1 MFTIKFWIVTQINR
15 LLFTFRSHFFCMPC
29 LIYPSLQPYFKHI
42 ICVDLNRVRRENK
55 FTDEFKREIAH
66 FGVYTIECAS
76 IANAPNTIVFDI
88 NTCDFVVPENKVFI
102 ITNNSTR
109 ALWFHLKY
117 GV

>member
-1 MFTIKFWIVTQINR
+1 
-15 LLFTFRSHFFCMPC
+15 MPC

-76 IANAPNTIVFDI
+76 IANAPNTIVFD
-88 NTCDFVVPENKVFI
+88 NFVAPENKVFI

-109 ALWFHLKY
+109 ALLFHLKY

>member
-76 IANAPNTIVFDI
+76 IALQTLTTLLFL
-88 NTCDFVVPENKVFI
+88 K
-102 ITNNSTR
+102 TR
-109 ALWFHLKY
+109 FL
-117 GV
+117 